1 MAFFFETARRV
12 ESFEFGVVRFEF
24 SVFPCSPVSEAVL
37 SPDHAKH
44 KMLIEK

>member
-24 SVFPCSPVSEAVL
+24 WVFLPV
-37 SPDHAKH
+37 HAKH
-44 KMLIEK
+44 KMLVEK